1 MDTRIQATHEVFRA
15 LADPVR
21 LRIAVMLTRGERCVC
36 DIQRVLGLPQST
48 VSRHLGQMRLVGLAV
63 DRRAGKWVHYRLAD
77 VGREMRAVLEG
88 LMEAEPYAGDIRQ
101 LEEYLAEKGC

>member
-1 MDTRIQATHEVFRA
+1 MNIKIQTTHEVFRA

-36 DIQRVLGLPQST
+36 DIQRALSLPQST
-48 VSRHLGQMRLVGLAV
+48 VSRHLGQMRLVGLV
-63 DRRAGKWVHYRLAD
+63 EDRRAGKWVYYRLAD

-88 LMEAEPYAGDIRQ
+88 LVEAEPHTGDLRQ
-101 LEEYLAEKGC
+101 LDEYLVEKGC